1 MSNLPKELQTAYQR
15 WEMTSFGDNRPS
27 AKKDE
32 PPPVILPTED
42 DVAQIKEE
50 ARVAGYEA
58 GHAAGYADGLAR
70 GKLEADQELAH
81 LQQIALGFSQ
91 ALKASDETVAHDVLE
106 LALQLARGMLRQAL
120 QVKPE
125 LVIPIVKEAISYL
138 PIVHQPAT
146 ITLHPDDAEI
156 VRAGIGEELEQG
168 GWRVVED
175 PIIQRGGCRVDTATN
190 QMDAQASH
198 RWARLM
204 QALGQ
209 DLEWLA

>member
-27 AKKDE
+27 AKKEE
-32 PPPVILPTED
+32 PPPVILPTEE
-42 DVAQIKEE
+42 DVARIKEE
-50 ARVAGYEA
+50 ARVAGYED

-70 GKLEADQELAH
+70 GKTESDRELEH
-81 LQQIALGFSQ
+81 LKQIALGFSH
-91 ALKASDETVAHDVLE
+91 ALKGADETMAHDVLE

-120 QVKPE
+120 EVRPE
-125 LVIPIVKEAISYL
+125 LVIPIVREAVANL

-146 ITLHPDDAEI
+146 LTLHPQDAEI
-156 VRAGIGEELEQG
+156 VRSGIGEELEQN
-168 GWRVVED
+168 GWRIHED
-175 PIIQRGGCRVDTATN
+175 PIVQRGGCLLETATN
-190 QMDAQASH
+190 QVDAQASH

-209 DLEWLA
+209 DLDWIA